1 MEDLPN
7 VPDTQTTSDSTKL
20 WKNLLLIFIG
30 TTLSIILTF
39 GTNAVI
45 QQHRKAQDRKMTA
58 MMVMGNIE
66 AYAQRLDKV
75 AEELMPIDTLASYL
89 LALQPD
95 MYDNSELHLAE
106 YIPLTG
112 AVPTLSRD
120 KSAEKIFSNSIE
132 TWKNM
137 GNFQF
142 IENVGRCFST
152 MDDIEGMY
160 ADFRGKW
167 DDIYKRIINHS
178 DDYPGKTIAA
188 KFLLDEEYQNYLFHI
203 HREVDYLRYL
213 ADFLRYENSKNMK
226 LMEISEEAVV
236 QFVKNN
242 EVEVESD
249 RESPDQMEFFTPDI
263 SVDSLPDFQT
273 WVKTIKL

>member
-75 AEELMPIDTLASYL
+75 AEELMPIDTLATYL

-167 DDIYKRIINHS
+167 DDIYKRILNHS

>member
-1 MEDLPN
+1 MEDLPD

-263 SVDSLPDFQT
+263 SVDSLSDFQT